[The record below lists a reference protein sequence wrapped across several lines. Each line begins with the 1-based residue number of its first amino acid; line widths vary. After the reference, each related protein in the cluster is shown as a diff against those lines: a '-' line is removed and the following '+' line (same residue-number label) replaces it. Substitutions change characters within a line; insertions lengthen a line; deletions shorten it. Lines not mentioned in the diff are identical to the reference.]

1 MPSMRFANVLM
12 ETTPRAL
19 SYPTMYYHTNQPV
32 SVNPDTREWSI
43 ERAGTIDFTTY
54 FNSLSVLKLQR
65 YTRATAFHLHVEL
78 KGAACTVTQTKAY
91 PLSSEPELEPNV
103 TESLPA
109 SEDWQSVNL
118 DLSVDPELV
127 LAGFQVETTGKVTG
141 RNAYYTLDIDG
152 DLSNVE
158 LSLSTTT
165 FKKEAYI
172 TKNIELVK
180 KEILAS
186 SNDIANHFRMH
197 VIDNGST
204 LPYKE
209 LSDDKVTVSPNENVG
224 GAGGF
229 ARGMIESMEQDVPA
243 THVLLMD
250 DDVEVSPE
258 SIMRTYNLLRIV
270 KPEYSEAFVSGA
282 MLNYEDV
289 QDMKEDTGFIDPNI
303 GTCVAAKIPLQVT
316 KFVDIV
322 FNEAYDENLK
332 VGNGRR
338 YAAWWYCCIPMSLIK
353 RNGMPLPVFVRYDD
367 VEYGIR
373 CNPTFMTMNGLGIW
387 HSKFEIRYNAA
398 VERYQSI
405 RNGMIAQMTTGL
417 APSIDTF
424 LRELHNQV
432 DLELKK
438 FNYTDAVL
446 ALEGFEDFLKGPE
459 FIKQPVAQE
468 KFMQAN
474 RNKEKLVSFPE
485 LQKMADDMGLEGFDV
500 TKLTR
505 QMIDNDK
512 PRTLPQ
518 RAFDFLTSN
527 GQRVLHSTIHS
538 PKRTSGKDYAL
549 IPSAGWIYP
558 SGSIHGENIIV
569 AVDWFNRKGTIRVK
583 DLKRYN
589 EVVKRYKR
597 DLAYF
602 KKHRDSLERD
612 YKAAVTE
619 LTSIPYWKK
628 YLGI

>member
-19 SYPTMYYHTNQPV
+19 SYPTMYYRTDQPV
-32 SVNPDTREWSI
+32 QINPDTQEWTLSG
-43 ERAGTIDFTTY
+43 AGIIDFTTY
-54 FNSLSVLKLQR
+54 FNSLSTMKLLR
-65 YTRATAFHLHVEL
+65 YTRTTGFHLHIEI
-78 KGAACTVTQTKAY
+78 KGKACTVTQTKAY
-91 PLSSEPELEPNV
+91 RLSSAPELESTVSTAISANQN
-103 TESLPA
+103 
-109 SEDWQSVNL
+109 WQSVDL
-118 DLSVDPELV
+118 DLAVDEDMVLV
-127 LAGFQVETTGKVTG
+127 GFQIETTGAISA

-152 DLSNVE
+152 ELKDVE

-165 FKKEAYI
+165 FKKESYI

-186 SNDIANHFRMH
+186 DNDIAQHFRMH

-209 LSDDKVTVSPNENVG
+209 LSTDKVTISPNENVG

-229 ARGMIESMEQDVPA
+229 ARGMIESMEQDIPA

-270 KPEYSEAFVSGA
+270 KPEYSEAFLSGA

-289 QDMKEDTGFIDPNI
+289 QDMKEDTGFIDPSI
-303 GTCVAAKIPLQVT
+303 GVCVAAKIPLQVT

-322 FNEAYDENLK
+322 FNEAYDESLR
-332 VGNGRR
+332 VGEGRR
-338 YAAWWYCCIPMSLIK
+338 YAAWWYCCIPMSVIK

-424 LRELHNQV
+424 LRELHDQV
-432 DLELKK
+432 DLELRK
-438 FNYTDAVL
+438 FNYTDAEL
-446 ALEGFEDFLKGPE
+446 ALKGFEDFLKGPD

-474 RNKEKLVSFPE
+474 REKEQLVSFPE
-485 LQKMADDMGLEGFDV
+485 LQKMADKMGLESFDV

-512 PRTLPQ
+512 PRSTQQ
-518 RAFDFLTSN
+518 RVFDFLTHN
-527 GQRVLHSTIHS
+527 GQRFLHSSVHGAKGT
-538 PKRTSGKDYAL
+538 TGKSYAL

-569 AVDWFNRKGTIRVK
+569 AIDWFNRKGMIRVK
-583 DLKRYN
+583 NVKRYN
-589 EVVKRYKR
+589 EIMKRYKR
-597 DLAYF
+597 DLVYF
-602 KKHRDSLERD
+602 KKNRTLLETE
-612 YKAAVTE
+612 YKNATNE
-619 LTSIPYWKK
+619 LTSISYWKK
-628 YLGI
+628 YLSI